1 MVLQKKSCRYSIAE
15 IVLQK
20 GCKKTC
26 KTSVLKFENM
36 WLEFFVELKNVN
48 NWVRYQSVRQH
59 MAQSLG
65 ISWTRFSQRQWSSN
79 MCHEHNQQM
88 YDFYKK
94 KKDLGLILISFQ
106 RCTLQRISFNFFLFL
121 YITNSWM

>member
-1 MVLQKKSCRYSIAE
+1 MVLQENFAE

-48 NWVRYQSVRQH
+48 NWVRYQSVSNIWH
-59 MAQSLG
+59 KAWESLG
-65 ISWTRFSQRQWSSN
+65 HDFLKDNGAAI
-79 MCHEHNQQM
+79 CAHEHMNKKRSGSDI
-88 YDFYKK
+88 DF
-94 KKDLGLILISFQ
+94 IS
-106 RCTLQRISFNFFLFL
+106 TLHVAKN
-121 YITNSWM
+121 